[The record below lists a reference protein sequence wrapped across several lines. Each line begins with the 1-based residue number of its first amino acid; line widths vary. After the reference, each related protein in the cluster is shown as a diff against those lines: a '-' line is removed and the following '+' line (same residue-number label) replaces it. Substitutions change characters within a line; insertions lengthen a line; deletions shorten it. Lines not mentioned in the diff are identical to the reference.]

1 MPDLIGKTL
10 GEFQIVE
17 QIGKGGMATIY
28 KAYQPSLDRD
38 VAVKIL
44 PAYYLEQDETF
55 LTRFKNEARAIAKLR
70 HPNILMVMM
79 ASLRES
85 HIS

>member
-44 PAYYLEQDETF
+44 PA
-55 LTRFKNEARAIAKLR
+55 
-70 HPNILMVMM
+70 
-79 ASLRES
+79 
-85 HIS
+85 